1 MKNKLNPVAMTSLLV
16 AAMRAAE
23 TNRSETEGR
32 LFSDPYAELLAGSE
46 GMELRLKAI
55 EAVGDQPAIAIRTA
69 FIDEKINKALNLN
82 FRQIVILASGMDSR
96 AYRLNFPKG
105 TKVFECDQADV
116 LKYKREKLKELK
128 PRCEHFEIEVDLR
141 ENWKD
146 LLCEKGFN
154 NKAPTLWIVEGLLMY
169 LKEEEVMSLINQ
181 INLIANKNDIL
192 LFDIFTRFML
202 EAPHMQKQLEFL
214 TKLGAPWTFGTN
226 DPEEFMRNLG
236 WSTTLTQA
244 GEFSPSRWPYP
255 VAPKTIPNL
264 PRSFFVEAIKI

>member
-96 AYRLNFPKG
+96 AYR
-105 TKVFECDQADV
+105 
-116 LKYKREKLKELK
+116 
-128 PRCEHFEIEVDLR
+128 
-141 ENWKD
+141 
-146 LLCEKGFN
+146 
-154 NKAPTLWIVEGLLMY
+154 
-169 LKEEEVMSLINQ
+169 
-181 INLIANKNDIL
+181 
-192 LFDIFTRFML
+192 
-202 EAPHMQKQLEFL
+202 
-214 TKLGAPWTFGTN
+214 
-226 DPEEFMRNLG
+226 
-236 WSTTLTQA
+236 
-244 GEFSPSRWPYP
+244 
-255 VAPKTIPNL
+255 
-264 PRSFFVEAIKI
+264 RSNESYQSN